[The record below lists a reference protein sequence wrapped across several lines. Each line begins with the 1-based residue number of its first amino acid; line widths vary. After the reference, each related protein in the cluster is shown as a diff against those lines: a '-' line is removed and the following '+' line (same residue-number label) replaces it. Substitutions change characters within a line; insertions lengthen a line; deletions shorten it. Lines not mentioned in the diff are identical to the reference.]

1 MLLVLI
7 RPMEESW
14 NFGNVVVVAE
24 YICVW
29 SGMNFVTWDGFIRLV
44 AIC

>member
-7 RPMEESW
+7 RPMEEPW

-24 YICVW
+24 YIYVYEVGW
-29 SGMNFVTWDGFIRLV
+29 ILWLEMDLLGL
-44 AIC
+44 